1 MTSGFF
7 FVRKKDITE
16 LRPCQDYK
24 YLNNWTVKN
33 GYPLP
38 LVTDL
43 LNKLKDAKY
52 FTKPDIRA
60 VTIIFGSE
68 MEISGKLH
76 PKPNMDPT
84 NPWSCSLAFVIH
96 QQHSSI

>member
-1 MTSGFF
+1 MTSRLF

-43 LNKLKDAKY
+43 LDKLKDAKY
-52 FTKPDIRA
+52 FTKLDIRA
-60 VTIIFGSE
+60 GYNNIRIKDGDQWKAVFKTKYGS
-68 MEISGKLH
+68 
-76 PKPNMDPT
+76 
-84 NPWSCSLAFVIH
+84 
-96 QQHSSI
+96 